1 MKKFLALMFVC
12 AGLTAMAA
20 APHVNNTAN
29 ITKQAT
35 HAQVMKA
42 SKAIDAQVKAKVTTQ
57 KNALTPKSFF
67 KQYGVTPEDNML
79 LSKRAPKRVDDG
91 MFGEGTHIDFRY
103 VYTFDDEGYLTKQD
117 PFYDGAKGVY
127 FMLDNDTMYCAGLYW
142 NPMGSSYYLP
152 INLDYNNMTV
162 ELETGFG
169 LDNKTYSGSWKYYS
183 AQNAPVPGGQG
194 GYYKM
199 DTTLKTYFVN
209 EQYFYSEEGNF
220 DNVTGK
226 LYSDGSIEFN
236 DSIGYA
242 YFGTMAV
249 QTSYRKTQTS
259 AASVLANDTTDIYDI
274 FRGTQFLVPTGTH
287 EYKYQGSNTTATTYT
302 DKVYTYQYDDTTVV
316 VFNLWGFGTPGN
328 YMNIYEPSEDMA
340 YNMYMPGQV
349 VYDAE
354 GRDFMNSTFELDA
367 NHGFIFDDQGYVDG
381 FQGIGT
387 LGDATNEYIHW
398 DATIALD
405 TAAGSLLYPLFD
417 NYLRLNE
424 GMWLLGNAQTPTIQ
438 MAPGD
443 EVYTFSGVSEET
455 GAEVYLFTL
464 VLNEE
469 GQILDYAMVTNPYQV
484 TRTDADQVVTLG
496 AIADGVAGKNPS
508 DLYVAQFTVPAKE
521 TVPEF
526 VRGDVDG
533 NGVVDIN
540 DVTRLIDVVL
550 GKAVEFDENAA
561 DCNVEGGNGMIDIN
575 DVTALISRVLSGAW

>member
-42 SKAIDAQVKAKVTTQ
+42 SKAIDARAKAKVTSQ
-57 KNALTPKSFF
+57 KNSLTPKSFF

-183 AQNAPVPGGQG
+183 AQNAPVSGGQG

-259 AASVLANDTTDIYDI
+259 TVSVLANDTTDIYDI
-274 FRGTQFLVPTGTH
+274 FRGTQFLVPFAEVASVGNADV
-287 EYKYQGSNTTATTYT
+287 EMWVKAQLAA
-302 DKVYTYQYDDTTVV
+302 
-316 VFNLWGFGTPGN
+316 NLPTSLKAVPLP
-328 YMNIYEPSEDMA
+328 I
-340 YNMYMPGQV
+340 
-349 VYDAE
+349 
-354 GRDFMNSTFELDA
+354 
-367 NHGFIFDDQGYVDG
+367 
-381 FQGIGT
+381 
-387 LGDATNEYIHW
+387 
-398 DATIALD
+398 
-405 TAAGSLLYPLFD
+405 GSLLVIEAL
-417 NYLRLNE
+417 
-424 GMWLLGNAQTPTIQ
+424 
-438 MAPGD
+438 
-443 EVYTFSGVSEET
+443 
-455 GAEVYLFTL
+455 
-464 VLNEE
+464 
-469 GQILDYAMVTNPYQV
+469 
-484 TRTDADQVVTLG
+484 
-496 AIADGVAGKNPS
+496 
-508 DLYVAQFTVPAKE
+508 
-521 TVPEF
+521 
-526 VRGDVDG
+526 
-533 NGVVDIN
+533 
-540 DVTRLIDVVL
+540 VVL
-550 GKAVEFDENAA
+550 LASDVHVQQNARVR
-561 DCNVEGGNGMIDIN
+561 DNVN
-575 DVTALISRVLSGAW
+575 VPSRNHIV